1 MNDLIYNITGNLLD
15 YWIIILIMQY
25 VCAAHMDLGRRNAVI
40 RSCISVLWTT
50 ITFFCPIPAGFD
62 AIASITVEIVLS
74 VCLFSRRRRPDLLR
88 FFPALCVYLFLDIFP
103 ITLVE
108 EIVSPS
114 NVQLAVQDNSRTL
127 FSCMVDAT
135 LLALLL
141 ILRHVQIKYR
151 TRVHFSGKEV
161 FGSIVLLFFSFI
173 DGALILM
180 LNRAQYE
187 PLTYWIY
194 MIVFVGGYLLGVGYF
209 AYSLIESRKRI
220 YRQTM
225 ARCETEYLRV
235 QLDSLQETKENETE
249 VRKMRHDL
257 TNHLAVISSLCQ
269 EGDYEEVRRY
279 TEQLSHEVPQ
289 VGGRIPTGNQVADL
303 VVSSKCRICEANG
316 IVFEFSGTLK
326 NLSVMAA
333 PDICGL
339 LANAYDNAIEA
350 CLAQPERY
358 IRTKVSATRNY
369 TVIEIVNPVQKKVSV
384 RGNGLS
390 TTKKDRKAHG
400 YGIEIMK
407 QIAGRYNGSC
417 AIHCDGKEFCLKI
430 VLLT

>member
-1 MNDLIYNITGNLLD
+1 MNDLTYYIIVNLVD
-15 YWIIILIMQY
+15 YWILILLMQY
-25 VCAAHMDLGRRNAVI
+25 VCAAHMDLRIRNAVI
-40 RSCISVLWTT
+40 RSGISVLWTT
-50 ITFFCPIPAGFD
+50 ITVFCPIPAGFD
-62 AIASITVEIVLS
+62 AIASIAVEIVLS
-74 VCLFSRRRRPDLLR
+74 VCLFSRRRLPDLLR
-88 FFPALCVYLFLDIFP
+88 FFPAGCIYLFLDLFP
-103 ITLVE
+103 VALVE
-108 EIVSPS
+108 EIVSPA
-114 NVQLAVQDNSRTL
+114 NVQLGVQDNSRTL
-127 FSCMVDAT
+127 FSYMVDLT
-135 LLALLL
+135 LLVLLL
-141 ILRHVQIKYR
+141 ILRYVQIKYR
-151 TRVHFSGKEV
+151 TRVHFSVKEV
-161 FGSIVLLFFSFI
+161 LGSIALLFFSFI
-173 DGALILM
+173 DGALIFT
-180 LNRAQYE
+180 LNRASYE
-187 PLTYWIY
+187 PAIYYWIY
-194 MIVFVGGYLLGVGYF
+194 LIIFVGGYVLGVGYF

-269 EGDYEEVRRY
+269 EGDYEEVRKY

-303 VVSSKCRICEANG
+303 VVSSKSRICEANG
-316 IVFEFSGTLK
+316 ITFEFSGTLK

-333 PDICGL
+333 PDLCGL

-358 IRTKVSATRNY
+358 IRTKANTTRNY

-384 RGNGLS
+384 RGS
-390 TTKKDRKAHG
+390 MPTTKKDRKAHG

-417 AIHCDGKEFCLKI
+417 TMHCDGKEFCLKI

>member
-15 YWIIILIMQY
+15 YWIIILLMQY
-25 VCAAHMDLGRRNAVI
+25 VCAAHMNLGRRNAVI

-50 ITFFCPIPAGFD
+50 VTVLCPIPVVFD
-62 AIASITVEIVLS
+62 FFATMTAEIVLS
-74 VCLFSRRRRPDLLR
+74 VCLFSRRRLSDLLR
-88 FFPALCVYLFLDIFP
+88 FFPAFCVYLFLDLFP
-103 ITLVE
+103 IILVE

-127 FSCMVDAT
+127 FSYMVDTA
-135 LLALLL
+135 LLVLLL

-151 TRVHFSGKEV
+151 TRVHFSVKEV
-161 FGSIVLLFFSFI
+161 LGSIVLLFFSFI
-173 DGALILM
+173 DGALILT
-180 LNRAQYE
+180 LNHAQYE
-187 PLTYWIY
+187 SITYWIY
-194 MIVFVGGYLLGVGYF
+194 MIVFVGGYVLGVGYF

-220 YRQTM
+220 CRQTM
-225 ARCETEYLRV
+225 ARCETEYLQV

-249 VRKMRHDL
+249 VRKIRHDL
-257 TNHLAVISSLCQ
+257 TNHLAVISSLCR
-269 EGDYEEVRRY
+269 EGDYEEVRKY

-289 VGGRIPTGNQVADL
+289 VGSRIPTGNQVADL
-303 VVSSKCRICEANG
+303 VVSSKSRICEVNG
-316 IVFEFSGTLK
+316 IAFEFSGTLK
-326 NLSVMAA
+326 NMGVMAA

-358 IRTKVSATRNY
+358 IRTKVSTTRNY

-384 RGNGLS
+384 RGS
-390 TTKKDRKAHG
+390 MPTTKKDRKAHG

-417 AIHCDGKEFCLKI
+417 TIGCDGKEFRLKI